1 MAPQLRIVIVEDN
14 YDANVALSRLLERF
28 GYEVAGRAYDGL
40 SGLNMIKATHPDVAI
55 LDLAMPSLDGLGLAQ
70 RVCRE
75 VQPPPKLVALT
86 CFGRELESEAAS
98 AGFDSYFCKPADGQ
112 ALRKTLESF
121 IGNS

>member
-75 VQPPPKLVALT
+75 VTGMPGST
-86 CFGRELESEAAS
+86 AAAQACRLNLLRARTRKRS
-98 AGFDSYFCKPADGQ
+98 GQRRLRFLLLQAGG
-112 ALRKTLESF
+112 
-121 IGNS
+121 